1 MTLFEQILS
10 GVVKKDRLDSNV
22 SPVEW
27 LLIHMGWSLEINKIK
42 KNELTAN
49 EKKINFMGLDLL
61 PISQFV
67 TDILIPMI
75 LDDIV
80 YNIDSV
86 FVCFFVG

>member
-49 EKKINFMGLDLL
+49 EKKINFM
-61 PISQFV
+61 V
-67 TDILIPMI
+67 
-75 LDDIV
+75 
-80 YNIDSV
+80 
-86 FVCFFVG
+86 